1 MVAKHS
7 HIGGVEPGHPSLV
20 VGNSD
25 YIREVERRQ
34 ATCSILCSLRKFR
47 IFDDFKLMYKEIQ
60 MHSRQ
65 VTYGSECRLTEPE
78 GSPVRKPS
86 KLRWNPAKND
96 RPWRLSPRGCC
107 QNKSNHDDR
116 QKFACN
122 LFKYVRMQTILAS

>member
-1 MVAKHS
+1 
-7 HIGGVEPGHPSLV
+7 
-20 VGNSD
+20 
-25 YIREVERRQ
+25 
-34 ATCSILCSLRKFR
+34 
-47 IFDDFKLMYKEIQ
+47 MYKEIQ

-96 RPWRLSPRGCC
+96 WPWRLSPRGRC

-116 QKFACN
+116 QSFACN
-122 LFKYVRMQTILAS
+122 LFKYVRKQTINAILAS